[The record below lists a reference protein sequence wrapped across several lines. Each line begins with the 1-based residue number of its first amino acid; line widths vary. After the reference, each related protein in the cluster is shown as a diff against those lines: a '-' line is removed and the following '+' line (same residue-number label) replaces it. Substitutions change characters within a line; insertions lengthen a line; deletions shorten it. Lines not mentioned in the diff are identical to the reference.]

1 MKNSPHRVILC
12 GMRNLNARLL
22 PARALIRALIVV
34 LIGGVGLTACT
45 PPMTSPTPTA
55 IPGAVSRNA
64 DWRPVIQTIDGV
76 EMVKVPAGCFTMGSP
91 DGRRDERPPTRV
103 CIERPF
109 WLDRTEVTNAQYQ
122 LEGPYPGPDRPRTN
136 LTWAEARDHCRVRG
150 GRLPTEAE
158 WEFAGRG
165 PDGLYY
171 PWGNIL
177 VEDRLNY
184 DKRQLEPS
192 PVGSFPNGQSWVGA
206 HDLSG
211 NVWEWVNSQYRP
223 YPYNAAD
230 GRESLTDLS
239 VPRVFRGGW
248 LSYVDRATSVVMRF
262 RTAPDGR
269 DWRIGFRCARDVG
282 EGE

>member
-1 MKNSPHRVILC
+1 MKS
-12 GMRNLNARLL
+12 LNCAS
-22 PARALIRALIVV
+22 AYQRAVAYALWLIVM
-34 LIGGVGLTACT
+34 GGVGLSACT
-45 PPMTSPTPTA
+45 PATPPSTQTA
-55 IPGAVSRNA
+55 IPGVVSRNA
-64 DWRPVIQTIDGV
+64 DWRPIIQTINGV
-76 EMVKVPAGCFTMGSP
+76 EMVKVPAGCFTMGSL
-91 DGRRDERPPTRV
+91 DGRRDERPATRV

-109 WLDRTEVTNAQYQ
+109 WLDRTEVTNAQYGSD
-122 LEGPYPGPDRPRTN
+122 GPYPGPNRPRTN
-136 LTWAEARDHCRVRG
+136 LTWFEARDHCRARG

-177 VEDRLNY
+177 VEDRLNF

-192 PVGSFPNGQSWVGA
+192 PVGSFPKGQSWVGA
-206 HDLSG
+206 YDLSG

-223 YPYNAAD
+223 YPYTAAD
-230 GRESLTDLS
+230 GRESPDDLS
-239 VPRVFRGGW
+239 APRVFRGGW

-269 DWRIGFRCARDVG
+269 DWRIGFRCAMDLR
-282 EGE
+282 EGD